1 MERKN
6 NDIHLKKNE
15 VYVRIDYNDNLFKA
29 VRHFGVKFLSEGS
42 GYKITIQENHRR
54 RRIHERENG
63 TITSKVNKFYHEILD
78 FGKSTIKYNDTNISI
93 NIIQFDRA
101 LSKGEMGTDFH
112 KEMEVQVL
120 NNENTLDE
128 NKECL
133 RNFCKE
139 SIEYYNKEVLD
150 KKKEKGKTSIY
161 IWDDGYWECLE
172 KCVAR
177 GIHTV
182 YLDGMEKKIQNIVSN
197 FLTDE
202 TREEFESFGVP
213 YKLNLLF
220 HGYPGTGKTSL
231 VYSIAS
237 ELNMNVA
244 LLSFTRK
251 MEDSDFMKS
260 MRRLPDNTI
269 LVIEDIDALFE
280 SRKKHD
286 EMKNAITF
294 SALLNTLDG
303 IAHSHGQIVIMT
315 TNHPLVLD
323 SALKRPGRVDHS
335 FEFTYANKNQIQKM
349 FETFLKTQKDA
360 FPKFYKQVKHLK
372 LTTAIL
378 QQFFFG
384 NMNCDDILEKI
395 PELEKTCNENNYD
408 NKNVLY
414 S

>member
-6 NDIHLKKNE
+6 NDIHLKENE
-15 VYVRIDYNDNLFKA
+15 VYVRVDYNDNLFKA
-29 VRHFGVKFLSEGS
+29 VRHYGVKYLGEGS
-42 GYKITIQENHRR
+42 GYKVSIQENHRR
-54 RRIHERENG
+54 RRNHDAENEKEN
-63 TITSKVNKFYHEILD
+63 SKGNKFYNEILD
-78 FGKSTIKYNDTNISI
+78 FGKTTIKYNDVNISV
-93 NIIQFDRA
+93 NIIQFDRP
-101 LSKGEMGTDFH
+101 LQKGEMGTDFH
-112 KEMEVQVL
+112 KEMELQVL
-120 NNENTLDE
+120 NNDNTLDE
-128 NKECL
+128 NKEHL

-139 SIEYYNKEVLD
+139 AIEYFNKEILD
-150 KKKEKGKTSIY
+150 KKKEKGRTSIY
-161 IWDDGYWECLE
+161 IWDEGYWECLE
-172 KCVAR
+172 KCISR
-177 GIHTV
+177 GINTI
-182 YLDGMEKKIQNIVSN
+182 YLDGQEKKIQSLVSN
-197 FLTDE
+197 FLSDK
-202 TREEFESFGVP
+202 TREEYESFGVP
-213 YKLNLLF
+213 YKLNILF

-269 LVIEDIDALFE
+269 LVIEDIDGLFE

-303 IAHSHGQIVIMT
+303 IAHSHGQVVIMT

-323 SALKRPGRVDHS
+323 SALKRPGRVDYS
-335 FEFTYANKNQIQKM
+335 FEFTYANKNQIKKM
-349 FETFLKTQKDA
+349 FETFLKTQKEN
-360 FPKFYKQVKHLK
+360 FPQFYKSVKHLK

-384 NMNCDDILEKI
+384 NMNCGDILEKI